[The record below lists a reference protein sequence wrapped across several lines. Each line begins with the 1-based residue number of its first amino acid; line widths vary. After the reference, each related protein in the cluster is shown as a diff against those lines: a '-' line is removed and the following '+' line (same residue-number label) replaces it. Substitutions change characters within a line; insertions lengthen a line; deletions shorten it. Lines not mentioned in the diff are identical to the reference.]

1 MTNVYGYRFRDL
13 VGDYI
18 RAVVGIAICAAPFVF
33 VEPAPLVA
41 DVLYALIAI
50 FVLLL
55 VSTALRHVTRISVDD
70 EAIEARGLIRRR
82 IAWNDLGDLR
92 ISYFSSWNFA
102 RTQRTVGR
110 DAGTHDVSAEGVAG
124 GWLQMRLKAGHTT
137 LRIASN
143 MDGFRDILNHAV
155 VAALSNHLVL
165 NNATRANLEALGMG
179 EKGQGEKRWGG

>member
-18 RAVVGIAICAAPFVF
+18 RAVVGMAICAAPFLL
-33 VEPAPLVA
+33 VEPAPIVA
-41 DVLYALIAI
+41 DVLYILIAI
-50 FVLLL
+50 FFLLL
-55 VSTALRHVTRISVDD
+55 VNTAHRHITRISVDD

-82 IAWNDLGDLR
+82 IVWSDLGDLK

-110 DAGTHDVSAEGVAG
+110 DAGTHDVAAEGVAG

-143 MDGFRDILNHAV
+143 MDGFRDVLNRA
-155 VAALSNHLVL
+155 VAAALRNHLVL
-165 NNATRANLEALGMG
+165 NTATRANLEALGIG
-179 EKGQGEKRWGG
+179 HETNKAWRDG